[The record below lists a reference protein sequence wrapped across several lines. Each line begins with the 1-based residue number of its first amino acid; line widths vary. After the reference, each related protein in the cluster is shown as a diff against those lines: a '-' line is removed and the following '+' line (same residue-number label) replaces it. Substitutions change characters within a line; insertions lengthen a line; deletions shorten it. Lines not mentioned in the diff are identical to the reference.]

1 VTRVGVEGSGAY
13 GAGLARFLRRAG
25 IEVIEVDR
33 SNRQAR
39 RQRGKSDSADAVEAA
54 RAAQGGRAQGVAKSR
69 DGTVEAIRA
78 LIVARR
84 SAQQTRIATLNQM
97 RQLCFTAPDE
107 IRERFDGL
115 SAGALTD
122 AAAGLRPRPGLD
134 AVSFATKTSL
144 RALGRRVLYLDEE
157 LARVDDLLGELVG
170 PYAPELLAI
179 PASVCRPRPS
189 WSWPPAIIPSGSA
202 PRQPGPIFAGSPR
215 SRRPPAR
222 SPVTALTG
230 EATAKPTRRR
240 GPSSWSA
247 CPATPAPAPASPAAA
262 KKDVPSAK
270 SSECS
275 SATSPARSTATG
287 LASDAPGGRI

>member
-1 VTRVGVEGSGAY
+1 
-13 GAGLARFLRRAG
+13 
-25 IEVIEVDR
+25 
-33 SNRQAR
+33 
-39 RQRGKSDSADAVEAA
+39 
-54 RAAQGGRAQGVAKSR
+54 
-69 DGTVEAIRA
+69 

-115 SAGALTD
+115 SAGALAD

-179 PASVCRPRPS
+179 PGVGVQTAAILVVAAGDNPERVRTEAAWAHLCGVAPIEASSGKITRHRLDRGGNRQANKALWTTVMVRMSSDPRTRACVTRRSEEGRSKREIIRVLKCYVAREVYRHRPR
-189 WSWPPAIIPSGSA
+189 
-202 PRQPGPIFAGSPR
+202 
-215 SRRPPAR
+215 
-222 SPVTALTG
+222 V
-230 EATAKPTRRR
+230 
-240 GPSSWSA
+240 
-247 CPATPAPAPASPAAA
+247 
-262 KKDVPSAK
+262 
-270 SSECS
+270 
-275 SATSPARSTATG
+275 
-287 LASDAPGGRI
+287 